1 MNKKKPKVCLI
12 SSCGGHFMEL
22 MQLLPA
28 VKDSNFYIITEY
40 NSASIG
46 TVKKYHHYYLLQQ
59 ERKNVSFIFKF
70 AINILLSIGYLIKER
85 PDIILT
91 TGAGA
96 SYPTCRIGKILG
108 KKIIYVESFAK
119 LKESSVTGKL
129 VYPFADYFFI
139 QWPEMKKVYPRSI
152 YCGTVY

>member
-1 MNKKKPKVCLI
+1 MNKKKPKICLI

-22 MQLLPA
+22 IQLLPA

-46 TVKKYHHYYLLQQ
+46 IVKKYHHYYLLQQ
-59 ERKNVSFIFKF
+59 ERKNVSFILKF